1 MFKNLTL
8 YRYTLPEA
16 IGLEQIEQ
24 ALQAVPFTPCTATQ
38 DKAVG
43 FVPARG
49 EEHGALVESVAG
61 QWIAKLMIETKSVPA
76 SAIKKKAQAEA
87 DHIEATTGRKPGK
100 KEMKA
105 LREDALLA
113 LLPAAFPRQAVA
125 WIWFNQAT
133 GLLAI
138 DASSQGKLDEAITAL
153 VRAIDSLAITPLHTR
168 VGPQAAMARWLCAL
182 DTETDWP
189 ESFAIER
196 ACELRSIDE
205 EKAVV
210 KFKNHHLMT
219 DEVRQHIT
227 EGKLPRSVAM
237 SWEGRLG
244 FVLTEA
250 MHIKQLTYLD
260 GVFDGQRD
268 DKEAGFD
275 TDVAIATGEL
285 NNMVPALIEALGG
298 ELQVGKEGGTA

>member
-168 VGPQAAMARWLCAL
+168 VGPRPPWRDGSAPSTPRPTGRKPSPSSARANCAPS
-182 DTETDWP
+182 TKRRPWSSSRTT
-189 ESFAIER
+189 I
-196 ACELRSIDE
+196 
-205 EKAVV
+205 
-210 KFKNHHLMT
+210 
-219 DEVRQHIT
+219 
-227 EGKLPRSVAM
+227 
-237 SWEGRLG
+237 
-244 FVLTEA
+244 
-250 MHIKQLTYLD
+250 
-260 GVFDGQRD
+260 
-268 DKEAGFD
+268 
-275 TDVAIATGEL
+275 
-285 NNMVPALIEALGG
+285 
-298 ELQVGKEGGTA
+298 